1 MRNPTIA
8 RITAA
13 ALLPLAAA
21 CSDDSP
27 AGPMAPGSGGSGG
40 SGSVTLSVAVA
51 TPAAASALV
60 SSPALFDV
68 VLNDGASELV
78 MTRVAMVLRE
88 IELERQFDD
97 DCDDRVSGSDDDCE
111 EFSTGPMILELP
123 LDGSVDQVLS
133 IAGVPADTYD
143 EVEFEIHKPEDDT
156 AEDLAFLQAN
166 PDFRRVSIRVE
177 GTFDGAPFVYTT
189 DLNEEQEHALVPPLV
204 VTDGAAPVNVTLS
217 VDVSGW
223 FLGAG
228 GALIDPRSANE
239 GGPNE
244 DRVEDNIE
252 RSIDLFEDHDRDGD
266 DDSFS
271 GSGTGGSDDT
281 GFDDNGGASG
291 SDDPPGDDNGG
302 NGG

>member
-1 MRNPTIA
+1 MRNGTIPG
-8 RITAA
+8 ITLA

-21 CSDDSP
+21 CSDDASTSP
-27 AGPMAPGSGGSGG
+27 MGPGSGGGET
-40 SGSVTLSVAVA
+40 GSVTLSLAVA
-51 TPAAASALV
+51 APAAASALLA
-60 SSPALFDV
+60 SPALFDI

-97 DCDDRVSGSDDDCE
+97 DCDDHVSGSDDDCE

-133 IAGVPADTYD
+133 ISGVPADTYD
-143 EVEFEIHKPEDDT
+143 EVEFEIHKPEDDS
-156 AEDLAFLQAN
+156 AEDIAFLQAN

-204 VTDGAAPVNVTLS
+204 VTDGSAPVNVTLS
-217 VDVSGW
+217 VDVGGW
-223 FLGAG
+223 FLVG
-228 GALIDPRSANE
+228 GTLVDPRSANE

-244 DRVEDNIE
+244 SAVEDNIE
-252 RSIDLFEDHDRDGD
+252 RSIDLFEDDDRDGD
-266 DDSFS
+266 DDS
-271 GSGTGGSDDT
+271 
-281 GFDDNGGASG
+281 GFDDDGGTSG
-291 SDDPPGDDNGG
+291 SDDSGLDDSGG
-302 NGG
+302 TSGSDDSGNVG